1 MHLFSLSLQPCEWT
15 ALIVSLSFVIVKEN
29 IRITYDKWSVS
40 ASLLLCVSGWMLC
53 FRSLKYWNNGSTSL
67 DWFFST
73 VTETSV
79 HRFYWKVPR
88 LCHFVRQLT
97 VAVNDMSM
105 KNFWRDTDRGI
116 RSTWGNPVP
125 MPLRAPQIPQGLAQA
140 RWEAGESPS
149 EP

>member
-1 MHLFSLSLQPCEWT
+1 MLLFSLSLQPCEWT
-15 ALIVSLSFVIVKEN
+15 VLIVSLSFVIVREN
-29 IRITYDKWSVS
+29 IRITYDKWTVS
-40 ASLLLCVSGWMLC
+40 ASLLLGVSGWLLR
-53 FRSLKYWNNGSTSL
+53 FRSLRYWNNGSNSL
-67 DWFFST
+67 DWFFP

-97 VAVNDMSM
+97 VAVNVMSI
-105 KNFWRDTDRGI
+105 KNFWRDTDKGT

-125 MPLRAPQIPQGLAQA
+125 MPLRAPQIPQGLARA
-140 RWEAGESPS
+140 RLEAGELPS